1 MSDTNATP
9 NYAPSSVSSAKPT
22 HPRPDITLHAPLTR
36 RGHGPGLLLLVDGKL
51 PLTPSD
57 KTLDPPPLVKWAE
70 EGFCV
75 AQVLIDGDEDEKTLL
90 QTAMMLLRGMDECT
104 SLGEGGS
111 EVEREKEKGTGLIT
125 YTAPLSTPVMAFI
138 NESPDILAVVN
149 YSPQALLAEMTKLS
163 LWHHAGP
170 LPSPPP
176 PTSTTT
182 KIHAYPTASPHF
194 ALPSSPNYSSGPTSL
209 SHTRTLSF
217 LKPLLG
223 GPFFD
228 LEAIWDEHT
237 YHEFAARDVPATMA
251 TMVAAPYVNHV
262 PTLTGGIGHAA
273 LSHFYA
279 TRFVT
284 VNPDDVALEVV
295 SRSVGVDRVVDEFV
309 FSGTHDRVVDWL
321 LPGVPP
327 TEKRFEVPM
336 TCVVNVRGDRLF
348 HEHIAWDQATLLRQ
362 LGLLPEYL
370 PFPYPVPGH
379 EGTGKHF
386 EYRLPVAGVQTAQ
399 KLRDERAI
407 PSNEMFGF
415 GVREVQEDKA

>member
-1 MSDTNATP
+1 MLDKKSTP
-9 NYAPSSVSSAKPT
+9 LYAPSPIPSAKPT
-22 HPRPDITLHAPLTR
+22 QPHPGITLHAPLTR
-36 RGHGPGLLLLVDGKL
+36 RGYGPGLLLLVDTVL
-51 PLTPSD
+51 PLAPSD
-57 KTLDPPPLVKWAE
+57 KNLDPPPLVKWAE

-75 AQVLIDGDEDEKTLL
+75 AQVVVDASQGERTAIEKAIECLKS
-90 QTAMMLLRGMDECT
+90 MDECT
-104 SLGEGGS
+104 SWRKEGPDRGEEEGVGII
-111 EVEREKEKGTGLIT
+111 R
-125 YTAPLSTPVMAFI
+125 YTAHAICPDVFI
-138 NESPDILAVVN
+138 NESPDIVAIVN
-149 YSPQALLAEMTKLS
+149 YSTEPLLASITKPV

-170 LPSPPP
+170 LPTPP
-176 PTSTTT
+176 PTTSPTT
-182 KIHAYPTASPHF
+182 KTHAYPTASVDF
-194 ALPSSPNYSSGPTSL
+194 VLPSSPTYSSGPSSL

-223 GPFFD
+223 GPRFD

-251 TMVAAPYVNHV
+251 TMVAAPYVNHI

-284 VNPDDVALEVV
+284 VNPADVALEVV

-309 FSGTHDRVVDWL
+309 FSGTHDRVIDWL

-327 TEKRFEVPM
+327 TGKRFEVPM

-379 EGTGKHF
+379 EGTGKRF

-399 KLRDERAI
+399 KLQDERAV

-415 GVREVQEDKA
+415 EIREVQDDNGKA

>member
-9 NYAPSSVSSAKPT
+9 IYAPSSVPSAKPT

-36 RGHGPGLLLLVDGKL
+36 RGYGPGLLLLVDATL

-75 AQVLIDGDEDEKTLL
+75 AQVLIDGDEDEKRLL
-90 QTAMMLLRGMDECT
+90 QTALMLLRGMDECT

-111 EVEREKEKGTGLIT
+111 EVEREKEKGAGMIT
-125 YTAPLSTPVMAFI
+125 YTAPLSRPVMAFI

-149 YSPQALLAEMTKLS
+149 YSPQALPAEITKPS
-163 LWHHAGP
+163 LWHHAGL
-170 LPSPPP
+170 LPTPPP
-176 PTSTTT
+176 STSTTT
-182 KIHAYPTASPHF
+182 RTHAYPTASPHF
-194 ALPSSPNYSSGPTSL
+194 ALPSSPKYSSGPTSL

-223 GPFFD
+223 GPYFD

-284 VNPDDVALEVV
+284 ANPDDVALEVV

-327 TEKRFEVPM
+327 TGKRFEVPM

-370 PFPYPVPGH
+370 PFSYPVPGH
-379 EGTGKHF
+379 EGTGKRF
-386 EYRLPVAGVQTAQ
+386 EYRLPVAGIQTAQ
-399 KLRDERAI
+399 KLRDERAV

-415 GVREVQEDKA
+415 EVREVQDDKA